1 MKKLGI
7 VAIGLISASILGG
20 YKVQAEEVYPA
31 TAKTDATVVLT
42 ADNGGEDGEKPVGP
56 GGGDGGDNGG
66 EIDPENP
73 GPGVVDPGQKTSL
86 RLSLLTAFDFGTIKM
101 SGNTQDYAAKLP
113 TPNFVDGGE
122 KARPNFA
129 QVTDNRGNNAGW
141 ILTAKISKQFT
152 NNASVLNGSTITLE
166 NGWAQAQAADNAAFK
181 PTVAKPVVLTAND
194 AQVIANADTNNG
206 MGTWNILYG
215 TLLEADKPTL
225 GDAAKSVHLTIPGS
239 VKKEAGLYTAEI
251 EWTLYNTPTI

>member
-7 VAIGLISASILGG
+7 AAIGLISASILGG
-20 YKVQAEEVYPA
+20 YSVQAEEDYPA
-31 TAKTDATVVLT
+31 RATTDATVVLE
-42 ADNGGEDGEKPVGP
+42 ADNGGDEGEKPVGP

-66 EIDPENP
+66 EIDPEKP
-73 GPGVVDPGQKTSL
+73 GPGVVDPGQNTSL

-101 SGNTQDYAAKLP
+101 SGNTQDYTAKLP
-113 TPNFVDGGE
+113 TPNFEGVGE

-141 ILTAKISKQFT
+141 ALTAKISKQFT
-152 NNASVLNGSTITLE
+152 NNLSVLNGSTITLE
-166 NGWAQAQAADNAAFK
+166 NAWAQAQAADNAEFK
-181 PTVAKPVVLTAND
+181 PNVVKPVVLTADN
-194 AQVIANADTNNG
+194 ASLIANADKDKG

-215 TLLEADKPTL
+215 TLLESDKTTL
-225 GDAAKSVHLTIPGS
+225 GDAANSVHLTIPGS

-251 EWTLYNTPTI
+251 EWTLYNTPTV